1 MRTKRA
7 EPIKQYNPRFE
18 EDGFVQGR
26 DYDPDRERAEKKK
39 LRKQLKKETKG
50 AARELRKV
58 GKDPLIGL
66 FFVCCSIGA
75 LNDCRSSER
84 TSILNSCSQA
94 FPRPHC
100 SFRCILVSDRCC

>member
-26 DYDPDRERAEKKK
+26 DYDPDRERAEMKK

-58 GKDPLIGL
+58 GEGSADQAIFP
-66 FFVCCSIGA
+66 
-75 LNDCRSSER
+75 SSE
-84 TSILNSCSQA
+84 C
-94 FPRPHC
+94 
-100 SFRCILVSDRCC
+100 LVPQNL

>member
-58 GKDPLIGL
+58 GKD
-66 FFVCCSIGA
+66 
-75 LNDCRSSER
+75 
-84 TSILNSCSQA
+84 
-94 FPRPHC
+94 
-100 SFRCILVSDRCC
+100 